1 MKIGVISDIHSNI
14 YALDAVL
21 NEFDKVIIDKII
33 CCGDIIGIGPH
44 PEDVV
49 QKLIQRKDMLIAVQG
64 NHEKYLLNGLPENV
78 HDDKR
83 SMEPEEKKNH
93 KWIHKNLSE
102 NSIKFINNLQ
112 ISNTIQIENKKI
124 YIIHYPLTKSGA
136 YKKHIKEPTIKQ
148 NEKMFEGID
157 SNIFIYGHTHTISIN
172 HENNKWYINP
182 GSLGC
187 PVKSDIANAGI
198 LNINE
203 EIVTYNQLHI
213 EYDVSKTIQ
222 DIETLK
228 FPFYKQILRI
238 FYGK

>member
-1 MKIGVISDIHSNI
+1 
-14 YALDAVL
+14 
-21 NEFDKVIIDKII
+21 
-33 CCGDIIGIGPH
+33 
-44 PEDVV
+44 
-49 QKLIQRKDMLIAVQG
+49 
-64 NHEKYLLNGLPENV
+64 
-78 HDDKR
+78 
-83 SMEPEEKKNH
+83 
-93 KWIHKNLSE
+93 
-102 NSIKFINNLQ
+102 
-112 ISNTIQIENKKI
+112 
-124 YIIHYPLTKSGA
+124 
-136 YKKHIKEPTIKQ
+136 
-148 NEKMFEGID
+148 MFEGID